1 MSEST
6 LESQKL
12 RTEMFKLLLDNLK
25 EIRQDLKSGM
35 SLLEVLDKA
44 IKKAQEDYITA
55 GYVLDDLQNTKR
67 VS

>member
-44 IKKAQEDYITA
+44 IKKLKKII
-55 GYVLDDLQNTKR
+55 LQQDTF
-67 VS
+67 

>member
-44 IKKAQEDYITA
+44 IKKAQDDYRTA
-55 GYVLDDLQNTKR
+55 RYVLDDLQKH
-67 VS
+67 